1 MILSITYQFKI
12 FLISLCVGLILGFFY
27 DLIKIF
33 RRFVLH
39 NNILINI
46 EDAIYWVFMSVMVF
60 FICLYQNDG
69 EVRLFFII
77 GIFLSLILYNLL
89 ISPVFINIF
98 TKIINLLIK
107 AFLLI
112 FKAIYSPILFVF
124 RLILKPFKFLAKI
137 FINFL
142 KKVLK
147 NYSFCVTIYNKI
159 KNVKTII
166 VKGAKKFNERFT
178 K

>member
-60 FICLYQNDG
+60 FICLYQNNG

-89 ISPVFINIF
+89 ISSVFINIF
-98 TKIINLLIK
+98 TKIIKLLITV
-107 AFLLI
+107 FLLF
-112 FKAIYSPILFVF
+112 FKLIYTPILFTF
-124 RLILKPFKFLAKI
+124 KLILKPFEYLLKI

-142 KKVLK
+142 KKLLK
-147 NYSFCVTIYNKI
+147 KSPFCVTIYSKI
-159 KNVKTII
+159 KNVKISI
-166 VKGAKKFNERFT
+166 AKGVKKTNARFR